1 MRVKI
6 VSLIRQIIGIKLP
19 VKQATNFHR
28 IASGKY
34 LNYFHFSYSH
44 CLIQSLWLRN
54 QLRLD

>member
-1 MRVKI
+1 MKVKI
-6 VSLIRQIIGIKLP
+6 VLLICQIIGIKLP
-19 VKQATNFHR
+19 VKWATNFDR

-54 QLRLD
+54 QSRLD